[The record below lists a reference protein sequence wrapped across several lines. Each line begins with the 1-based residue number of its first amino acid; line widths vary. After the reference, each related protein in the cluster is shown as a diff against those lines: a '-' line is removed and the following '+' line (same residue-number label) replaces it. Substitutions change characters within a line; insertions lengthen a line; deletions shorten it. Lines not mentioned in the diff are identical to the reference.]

1 MSKHFVA
8 TITAVIIA
16 ALLALT
22 GPRADEMS
30 AYTAPMEDSEL
41 VADIAEP
48 IVAETQDCA
57 IKGNIAKSGERVYH
71 VPGGALYGRTQINEA
86 AGERWFC
93 TEQEAVAAG
102 WRRSL
107 R

>member
-8 TITAVIIA
+8 TITAGSIA

-22 GPRADEMS
+22 GPRADEMPT
-30 AYTAPMEDSEL
+30 YTAPIEEVDT
-41 VADIAEP
+41 AGP
-48 IVAETQDCA
+48 IVAEAQDCA

-86 AGERWFC
+86 DGERWFC

>member
-1 MSKHFVA
+1 MSKYFVA
-8 TITAVIIA
+8 TITAGSIA

-22 GPRADEMS
+22 APRADPMP
-30 AYTAPMEDSEL
+30 AYTAPIEGSDS
-41 VADIAEP
+41 AGP

-57 IKGNIAKSGERVYH
+57 IKGNISKSGERVYH